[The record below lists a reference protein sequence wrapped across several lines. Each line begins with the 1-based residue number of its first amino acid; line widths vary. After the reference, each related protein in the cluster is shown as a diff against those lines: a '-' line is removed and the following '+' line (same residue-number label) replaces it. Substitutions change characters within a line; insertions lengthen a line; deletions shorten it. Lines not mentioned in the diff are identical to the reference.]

1 MSNPYAEIGS
11 EKLVR
16 IKDGL
21 ARDLLKRLIDLNI
34 APDYAITV
42 MNSARNLPM
51 ADRVRILE
59 YLVEIEAIKYTLA
72 ARRVRE
78 LDPESM

>member
-34 APDYAITV
+34 APDCAITV

>member
-11 EKLVR
+11 EKLVQ

-34 APDYAITV
+34 APDYAIIV
-42 MNSARNLPM
+42 MMSARNLPM